1 MIRAD
6 HMDKPLKL
14 QKTPKG
20 EETSMEKKKI
30 AVTPEPVKI
39 SLLVFCPS
47 DIILAGILRALEADS
62 ELEILNIEK
71 NTIDSFM
78 DSIKK
83 LKPQVILFAHMEALP
98 NLREIC
104 KAIREISKAQGQ
116 GRSELLLLGSIPA
129 HEEIVNLINAGAR
142 GYFDL
147 NDASTQL
154 PEAVRAVHKGEI
166 WLPRDKMSSIMD
178 RIISVVGRELKE
190 KTLDQLTPT
199 EFQVL
204 RLIGQGKSNDDI
216 AELMFISKNT
226 VRSHI
231 KSIYAKLDTHSR
243 LQLALYAINSALF

>member
-1 MIRAD
+1 METTKSP
-6 HMDKPLKL
+6 KPS
-14 QKTPKG
+14 KG
-20 EETSMEKKKI
+20 AEASMEKKK
-30 AVTPEPVKI
+30 TPDTSEPKI

-47 DIILAGILRALEADS
+47 DIILSGILRALEADP

-78 DSIKK
+78 DSIRK

-104 KAIREISKAQGQ
+104 KAIREMAKTQ
-116 GRSELLLLGSIPA
+116 GRSELLLMGSIPA

-147 NDASTQL
+147 NDSSSQL

-204 RLIGQGKSNDDI
+204 RLIGQGKSNDEI